1 MRVVLRIRQAW
12 LHSLGRE
19 GHVRDAA
26 QEEIVA
32 MLEQIERQLLAADRR
47 SSGLLARF
55 RRKHSQA
62 VRGLYIWG
70 SVGRGK
76 TFLMDLFFETLA
88 IDAKKRIHFHRMMQ
102 DIHARLAVLG
112 DVEDPLDRVAA
123 DIASET
129 RVLCFDEFFVSDI
142 GDAMILARLLNG
154 LFEHDV
160 TLITTS
166 NTPPSELYRDGLQR
180 NRFLPTIDLL
190 NKHTQ
195 VINMDGDTDYRLRL
209 LQQAG
214 TYLTP
219 DDQIAHDRLTRLF
232 DESASSQIADD
243 RLLEINGRDI
253 RARRCARGIVWF
265 DFDDICDGPRSQ
277 DDYIEIARWYPEV
290 IISGVPK
297 FDATL
302 ENQAR
307 RFIALVDE
315 FYDRRVKLIL
325 SVACD
330 VNMLY
335 AGQRLDFEFDRTISR
350 LIEMQSTDYLVQPHL
365 C

>member
-1 MRVVLRIRQAW
+1 MSIRQAW
-12 LHSLGRE
+12 EHSLHRE

-26 QEEIVA
+26 QERIVA
-32 MLEQIERQLLAADRR
+32 LLEQIEQQLLAADRN

-55 RRKHSQA
+55 RRKQPRA
-62 VRGLYIWG
+62 VRGLYVWG

-88 IDAKKRIHFHRMMQ
+88 IDAKKRIHFHRMM
-102 DIHARLAVLG
+102 HNVHTRLATLG
-112 DVEDPLDRVAA
+112 NIEDPLDRVAA
-123 DIASET
+123 DIAGET

-142 GDAMILARLLNG
+142 GDAMILSKLLDG
-154 LFEHDV
+154 LFKRGV

-166 NTPPSELYRDGLQR
+166 NAAPSELYRNGLQR
-180 NRFLPTIDLL
+180 SRFLPTVELL
-190 NKHTQ
+190 NEYTQ
-195 VINMDGDTDYRLRL
+195 VVNMDGEIDYRLRL

-219 DDQIAHDRLTRLF
+219 DDQTACDKLTRLF
-232 DESASSQIADD
+232 DKSASSQIADD

-253 RARRCARGIVWF
+253 RARRSAKGIVWF
-265 DFDDICDGPRSQ
+265 DFEDICDGPRSQ

-297 FDATL
+297 FDANL

-325 SVACD
+325 SAACD
-330 VNMLY
+330 ANKLY